1 MPGYAPSL
9 GSGSSMGTQ
18 AGTFGGGSSSG
29 STTGSSSRPGR
40 TEPGQRSNLAA
51 ANEAQFFSEQGIT
64 STNPFGKQGFFS
76 KFFGIDPKNI
86 SYANIMSPN
95 QMANVAALNYDRYT
109 NPFAEVN
116 VLGNPTGANP
126 ELGVVRSGLKSGD
139 VTALGTVKSVAQP
152 KSPMIKGIASFLP
165 GATAANILNA
175 LMPAPTVNMI
185 EGAGMAGTGIPSAFA
200 EQERMGRLTERTGSY
215 SQPSGLSQM
224 VSDMMNFFSPNQQT
238 TNIQPSDVSTG
249 MSAYSET
256 GRQVEPTAQFSGNT
270 DAISNMVNEYS
281 SQNVVPGTGTS
292 SFYSNLT
299 NLGVAPVESVSA
311 SSRPT
316 SIQMMSPED
325 VAMYETYGT
334 LPGLY

>member
-18 AGTFGGGSSSG
+18 AGTFGGGSSSSG

-95 QMANVAALNYDRYT
+95 QMANVAALNYDRYQ
-109 NPFAEVN
+109 NPYAATN
-116 VLGNPTGANP
+116 VLGSPTGAQQAY
-126 ELGVVRSGLKSGD
+126 GVVRSGLKPGD
-139 VTALGTVKSVAQP
+139 ITKLGTVQAYRQNLSMPGRVAA
-152 KSPMIKGIASFLP
+152 GIASLFGPLGSGFLVDK
-165 GATAANILNA
+165 GTQVMGLEDNA
-175 LMPAPTVNMI
+175 PIDPN
-185 EGAGMAGTGIPSAFA
+185 TGISLSPASGGI
-200 EQERMGRLTERTGSY
+200 MDMLTGGQASYVGEKTGN
-215 SQPSGLSQM
+215 M
-224 VSDMMNFFSPNQQT
+224 VDSMMNFFSPNQQAT
-238 TNIQPSDVSTG
+238 DIQPQDVGTG

-256 GRQVEPTAQFSGNT
+256 GRQVEPTAQFLGNT

-281 SQNVVPGTGTS
+281 SQ
-292 SFYSNLT
+292 
-299 NLGVAPVESVSA
+299 
-311 SSRPT
+311 
-316 SIQMMSPED
+316 M
-325 VAMYETYGT
+325 
-334 LPGLY
+334 